1 MGLGSVSITA
11 IAGKNAPVIAPI
23 VAGALAVNSDT
34 LVTVG
39 AGVLGLFFGAMWRT
53 GSFISEG
60 KTWPEI
66 RSDWFISITI
76 GGANAVLT
84 LALVEWLSFGLMFTM
99 AMGVV
104 IGATGLRALPELRAA
119 LMEAAKRRLLSDG
132 VAMIQPKDSD
142 INAKVKRLRDP
153 VNPTEGDGPQ

>member
-1 MGLGSVSITA
+1 MGFGQVSATA
-11 IAGKNAPVIAPI
+11 AVAKNAPVIAPI
-23 VAGALAVNSDT
+23 VAGALAFNSDALIT
-34 LVTVG
+34 IG
-39 AGVLGLFFGAMWRT
+39 AVVLGLFFGAMWRT

-60 KTWPEI
+60 KSWPEI

-104 IGATGLRALPELRAA
+104 IGATGLRALPEIRAA
-119 LMEAAKRRLLSDG
+119 FMEAARRRLLSDG
-132 VAMIQPKDSD
+132 VVVVQPKNKDLD
-142 INAKVKRLRDP
+142 ETVRKLDEAP
-153 VNPTEGDGPQ
+153 